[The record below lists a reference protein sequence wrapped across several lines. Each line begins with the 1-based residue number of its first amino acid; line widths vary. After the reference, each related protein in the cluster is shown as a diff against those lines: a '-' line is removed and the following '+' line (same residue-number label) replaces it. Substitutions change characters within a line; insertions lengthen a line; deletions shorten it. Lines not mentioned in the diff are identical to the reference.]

1 MSEEVEPYGSILPR
15 EAFRRAVELLG
26 ASADSRDETQDQA
39 GAALLAHD
47 DALRAL
53 AEERR
58 EFGQILH
65 ENLTRVTAELRTR
78 VADLEGAIANAQEA
92 SYGIDNCTVGL
103 DPVAWSLLAEVWG
116 GRKDGA

>member
-26 ASADSRDETQDQA
+26 ASADSWDETQDQA
-39 GAALLAHD
+39 EAALLAHD

-58 EFGQILH
+58 EFGRILH
-65 ENLTRVTAELRTR
+65 SLTRVIVELRTR
-78 VADLEGAIANAQEA
+78 VADLEEAIAHAQEA
-92 SYGIDNCTVGL
+92 SYGIDSCTVGL

-116 GRKDGA
+116 GGKDGA